1 MNWKEE
7 DNKLKKEF
15 KFEDFKK
22 ALDFTNKVGEI
33 AEVQKHHPDIILH
46 DYNQVRIEV
55 TTHDEGMK
63 VTEKDED
70 FAEAVNKLME
80 KD

>member
-7 DNKLKKEF
+7 DNKLKREF
-15 KFEDFKK
+15 EFDNFKK
-22 ALDFTNKVGEI
+22 ALSFTNKVGEI
-33 AEVQKHHPDIILH
+33 AERMQHHPDILLH

-63 VTEKDED
+63 VTQKDHD
-70 FAEAVNKLME
+70 FA
-80 KD
+80 KDVDMLD

>member
-7 DNKLKKEF
+7 NNKLKKEF
-15 KFEDFKK
+15 KFDDFKQ
-22 ALDFTNKVGEI
+22 ALAFTNKVGEI
-33 AEVQKHHPDIILH
+33 AETKQHHPDIILH

-63 VTEKDED
+63 VTEKDHKFVED
-70 FAEAVNKLME
+70 VE
-80 KD
+80 KIK

>member
-7 DNKLKKEF
+7 NDKLKREF
-15 KFEDFKK
+15 EFDNFKK
-22 ALDFTNKVGEI
+22 ALSFTNKVGEI
-33 AEVQKHHPDIILH
+33 AERMQHHPDIILH

-63 VTEKDED
+63 VTQKDHD
-70 FAEAVNKLME
+70 FAKDVNKLV
-80 KD
+80 

>member
-15 KFEDFKK
+15 EFENFKK

-33 AEVQKHHPDIILH
+33 AEAQKHHPDIILH
-46 DYNQVRIEV
+46 DYKNVRIEV

-63 VTEKDED
+63 VTKKDHD
-70 FAEAVNKLME
+70 FAEAVNQIT
-80 KD
+80 